1 MAHELTAHSIE
12 ELDQAS
18 GGKFVRT
25 LRLRDGFALG
35 LTVSA
40 VALASIG
47 GSIAT
52 LGAWAAAALWGV
64 VCLIAFIQNHLFG
77 EMAAMFP
84 DKPGGI
90 TLYAQEG
97 WRRHSRSIG
106 AIAAWGYWMGWS
118 LSLAVFALTIG
129 ELIQAQWFPHAT
141 WTFWDGAVHVGLPQ
155 LIGAGTIA
163 GTWLLNLFGVKPAVW
178 TNRAVGVVLVVVFA
192 IFIIGAFVSGSWQSS
207 ALHWNLGQHGQA
219 WGGWRLALTWM
230 WLMGWTA
237 YSTELSATFT
247 PEFKDLRR
255 GMWASIRST
264 GAFTLVVLALLPIA
278 TAGVIGE
285 KAIAANP
292 VGFYAPVF
300 GVIVGSAS
308 GFIVAVLCAA
318 LFISMSVGTAD
329 GSRALYGMAEQG
341 LTIRQLHHL
350 NRHNMPARAMTIDL
364 IANLALIFFVGNV
377 LGVLF
382 ASNVGYFVAIF
393 FALTGFVLL
402 RRDRPDAR
410 RPIRLRA
417 WSVPVAVAL
426 AALTAVL
433 VVVGGLSPSLAGYG
447 GHKEQLIGL
456 GLLALGAIFYVVR
469 RFAQDRRR
477 SATEPVAPPPAST
490 AETDADRAS
499 VTTQA

>member
-1 MAHELTAHSIE
+1 MDQHLEVPSIE
-12 ELDQAS
+12 EIDELPS
-18 GGKFVRT
+18 GKFVRT
-25 LRLRDGFALG
+25 LKLRDGFALG

-52 LGAWAAAALWGV
+52 LGAWGAAALWGV
-64 VCLIAFIQNHLFG
+64 VCLVALIQNHLFG

-97 WRRHSRSIG
+97 WKRYSRSVG
-106 AIAAWGYWMGWS
+106 AIAGWGYWMGWS

-129 ELIQAQWFPHAT
+129 GLIQAQWFPHAT

-155 LIGAGTIA
+155 LIGAGMIA
-163 GTWLLNLFGVKPAVW
+163 ATWLLNIFGVKPAVW

-192 IFIIGAFVSGSWQSS
+192 VFIIGSVVSGSWSS
-207 ALHWNLGQHGQA
+207 SGLHWNLGTSGQA

-230 WLMGWTA
+230 WLMGWTV

-247 PEFKDLRR
+247 PEFRDVRR
-255 GMWASIRST
+255 GMWGSIRST
-264 GAFTLVVLALLPIA
+264 GVFTLVVVALLPLA

-285 KAIAANP
+285 KAIAADP

-329 GSRALYGMAEQG
+329 GSRALFGMAEDG

-350 NRHNMPARAMTIDL
+350 NRHRMPARAMTIDL
-364 IANLALIFFVGNV
+364 IANLVLIFFVGNV

-402 RRDRPDAR
+402 RRDRPQAH
-410 RPIRLRA
+410 RPIRLGN
-417 WSVPVAVAL
+417 WSVPT
-426 AALTAVL
+426 AALLAVFA
-433 VVVGGLSPSLAGYG
+433 VVLLAVGGLSPSLAGYG

-456 GLLALGAIFYVVR
+456 GLLVLGGVLYLIR
-469 RFAQDRRR
+469 RFAQDRQ
-477 SATEPVAPPPAST
+477 PPPGARDTT
-490 AETDADRAS
+490 AAGDRTGGAHEPT
-499 VTTQA
+499 VTSRV